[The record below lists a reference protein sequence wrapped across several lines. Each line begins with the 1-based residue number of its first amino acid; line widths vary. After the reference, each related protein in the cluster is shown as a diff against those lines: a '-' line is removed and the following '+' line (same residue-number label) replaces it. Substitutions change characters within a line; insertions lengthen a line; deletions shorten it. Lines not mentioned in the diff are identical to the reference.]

1 MRSTLAISVALV
13 LAGCAVGPDYH
24 RPAIDTK
31 AQFIETDAQ
40 TFSNADIE
48 QDFWRLFNDPMLTQL
63 IEDSLAANHDVKI
76 AAASLQEARAFRNES
91 RFDFAPT
98 VTAQG
103 GYTQSRASVRQA
115 PAGSGIPRS
124 QDYYDASFDASWEL
138 DLFGRVRRNVEAK
151 SAQYQAAIADL
162 QNAEVSVTAEVARNY
177 FELRGYQQQLNVAQR
192 NAENQRQTL
201 DLTQL
206 RLDAGSGTELDT
218 ARARAQLSS
227 TLAEVPTL
235 EASVARASYRISVLT
250 GRSPEALV
258 AQLSEPHPIPALP
271 QVQNIG
277 TPEAMLRR
285 RPDIRSAERQLAAST
300 AQIGIAVGDLF
311 PRISLT
317 GSWGYDAVNAH
328 DLGKGPSESYGFGPV
343 IRWAAFDLGRVR
355 QQIKQREAAADGAL
369 ARYEQSVL
377 RALEETDGSLTNYVK
392 AVSRQQHLRD
402 SAEASAR
409 ASELAKT
416 RFEDGASDFLTVLD
430 AERSM
435 LEAQNRLAQTDTDT
449 ATALLAVYKALG
461 GGFRTQQLTAAAK

>member
-1 MRSTLAISVALV
+1 MRSTLAISIALL

-24 RPAIDTK
+24 PPAIDNK
-31 AQFIETDAQ
+31 AQFIATDAQ
-40 TFSNADIE
+40 SFSNADIE
-48 QDFWRLFNDPMLTQL
+48 HDFWRRFNDPMLTQL
-63 IEDSLAANHDVKI
+63 IEDSLTANHDVKI
-76 AAASLQEARAFRNES
+76 AAARLREARAFRTES

-98 VTAQG
+98 VTAKG
-103 GYTQSRASVRQA
+103 GYTESRASVRQA
-115 PAGSGIPRS
+115 PPASGVPRS

-151 SAQYQAAIADL
+151 SAQYDAAIADL

-177 FELRGYQQQLNVAQR
+177 FELRGFQQQLSVAQR
-192 NAENQRQTL
+192 NAQNQRQTL

-218 ARARAQLSS
+218 ARARSQWSS
-227 TLAEVPTL
+227 TLAEVPSL
-235 EASVARASYRISVLT
+235 EASVARASYRIAVLT
-250 GRSPEALV
+250 GRSPESLV
-258 AQLSEPHPIPALP
+258 AQLSEAHPLP
-271 QVQNIG
+271 ELPPVQNIG

-285 RPDIRSAERQLAAST
+285 RPDIRSAERQIAAAT

-317 GSWGYDAVNAH
+317 GRWGYDAVDSS
-328 DLGKGPSESYGFGPV
+328 DLGKGRGESYAFGPV
-343 IRWAAFDLGRVR
+343 IRWAAFDLGRVH
-355 QQIKQREAAADGAL
+355 QQIKQRKAAADGAI

-377 RALEETDGSLTNYVK
+377 RALEETDGSLMTYVK
-392 AVSRQQHLRD
+392 AVVRQQHLRD
-402 SAEASAR
+402 SADASAR

-435 LEAQNRLAQTDTDT
+435 LETQSRLAQTETDT
-449 ATALLAVYKALG
+449 ATALLSVYKALG